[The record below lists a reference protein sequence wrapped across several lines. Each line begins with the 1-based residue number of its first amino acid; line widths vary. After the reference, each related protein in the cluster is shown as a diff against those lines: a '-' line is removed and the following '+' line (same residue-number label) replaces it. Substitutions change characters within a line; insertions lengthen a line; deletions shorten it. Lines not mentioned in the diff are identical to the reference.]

1 MELWMVAILFLVLFC
16 IFHIFLQLMCRKW
29 HDECF
34 LFLRLWR
41 SPVGEA
47 LLLILESNCIQV
59 FLGNGFYAC
68 VQCTMSSLG
77 LFVLGCHR
85 RRTFLNILFPWQ
97 LPTWDSALTC
107 LLPSLLVLPYFVGI
121 CHAIFLL
128 CCASVLISMAFAI
141 NSWYLLSDADCAVFP
156 LRWSIKMQLLLL
168 CCLAAQS

>member
-1 MELWMVAILFLVLFC
+1 MDGCYFILGAFLYIPHFS
-16 IFHIFLQLMCRKW
+16 QLMCRKW
-29 HDECF
+29 HDEC

-77 LFVLGCHR
+77 LFVPGCHR
-85 RRTFLNILFPWQ
+85 RRTSKHPLPLAAAYLRLCTDLPFAFFTWYFPH
-97 LPTWDSALTC
+97 
-107 LLPSLLVLPYFVGI
+107 FVGI

-128 CCASVLISMAFAI
+128 CCASVLISMALQSI
-141 NSWYLLSDADCAVFP
+141 ADTCYQ
-156 LRWSIKMQLLLL
+156 MQIVL
-168 CCLAAQS
+168 CFWDDQ